1 MADNLV
7 IVESPAKAKTIQKF
21 LGNGYE
27 VKSSF
32 GHIRDLQDKKLSV
45 DVERNFTPEY
55 VIPSDKKKVVAEL
68 KKAAAS
74 ASTVWLAS
82 DEDREG
88 EAISWHLFETLGL
101 NEAHT
106 RRIVFHE
113 ITKDAIVNAVRNPR
127 SIDMNLVNAQQAR
140 RVLDRLVG
148 FELSPVLWRKIQPK
162 LSAGRVQSVALR
174 LVVER
179 EKEIMAFENEAFYKV
194 EAFFHPAGF
203 PAAVKVKAVL
213 DTKFKTIDEARKFLQ
228 DCIGADFTVSDVEKK
243 EATRFPA
250 APFTTSTLQQE
261 AARKLRF
268 PVSMTMRVAQSLY
281 ERGLITYMRT
291 DSTNLSTLALGAAK
305 KFITGNFGP
314 EYSKTRQFKTHSK
327 GAQEAHE
334 AIRPTYIENTE
345 IEGTA
350 QEQKLYNLIW
360 KRTVASQMADAKVLN
375 TTLRVASDKRS
386 EKFNAQAT
394 QVLFDG
400 FLKLYIEGTDNQE
413 AEEEEVMLPDLQ
425 VGTKMEEKGINAE
438 CKFTAAPP
446 RYSEATLVKKLEEL
460 GIGRPSTYAPTIAT
474 LTTGRG
480 YIVKGDKEGKKITVN
495 DLELRNGNISEK
507 SKTETVGAERG
518 RLLPQEIGMIVT
530 DYLEKNFTDIMGYDF
545 TANVE
550 KEFDQIADGNLVWN
564 DVIGAFYTPFHKK
577 VDEVLHDGNYSHV
590 SKELGT
596 DSEGNKITAKFGK
609 FGPYIQK
616 GEGEKAQYASLGKDQ
631 LIENITLEDALKMF
645 QLPRTVG
652 EYNGVK
658 VIALKGRFG
667 PFLKYGD
674 RNFSIPRGKDPL
686 KITLD
691 ECAAIIEDGLSKT
704 AVNSVMAEYKDS
716 DIQVINGRYGPYIKH
731 AGSNY
736 KIPKETDA
744 ATLTEAACL
753 EIINNSKPT
762 EKGRR
767 HFKKS

>member
-360 KRTVASQMADAKVLN
+360 KRMVASQMADAKVLN

-652 EYNGVK
+652 EYNGVE

-704 AVNSVMAEYKDS
+704 AANSVMAEYKDS

>member
-1 MADNLV
+1 
-7 IVESPAKAKTIQKF
+7 
-21 LGNGYE
+21 
-27 VKSSF
+27 
-32 GHIRDLQDKKLSV
+32 
-45 DVERNFTPEY
+45 
-55 VIPSDKKKVVAEL
+55 
-68 KKAAAS
+68 
-74 ASTVWLAS
+74 
-82 DEDREG
+82 
-88 EAISWHLFETLGL
+88 
-101 NEAHT
+101 
-106 RRIVFHE
+106 
-113 ITKDAIVNAVRNPR
+113 
-127 SIDMNLVNAQQAR
+127 
-140 RVLDRLVG
+140 
-148 FELSPVLWRKIQPK
+148 
-162 LSAGRVQSVALR
+162 
-174 LVVER
+174 
-179 EKEIMAFENEAFYKV
+179 
-194 EAFFHPAGF
+194 
-203 PAAVKVKAVL
+203 
-213 DTKFKTIDEARKFLQ
+213 
-228 DCIGADFTVSDVEKK
+228 
-243 EATRFPA
+243 
-250 APFTTSTLQQE
+250 
-261 AARKLRF
+261 
-268 PVSMTMRVAQSLY
+268 
-281 ERGLITYMRT
+281 
-291 DSTNLSTLALGAAK
+291 
-305 KFITGNFGP
+305 
-314 EYSKTRQFKTHSK
+314 
-327 GAQEAHE
+327 
-334 AIRPTYIENTE
+334 
-345 IEGTA
+345 
-350 QEQKLYNLIW
+350 
-360 KRTVASQMADAKVLN
+360 
-375 TTLRVASDKRS
+375 
-386 EKFNAQAT
+386 
-394 QVLFDG
+394 
-400 FLKLYIEGTDNQE
+400 
-413 AEEEEVMLPDLQ
+413 
-425 VGTKMEEKGINAE
+425 
-438 CKFTAAPP
+438 
-446 RYSEATLVKKLEEL
+446 
-460 GIGRPSTYAPTIAT
+460 
-474 LTTGRG
+474 
-480 YIVKGDKEGKKITVN
+480 
-495 DLELRNGNISEK
+495 
-507 SKTETVGAERG
+507 
-518 RLLPQEIGMIVT
+518 MIVT

-704 AVNSVMAEYKDS
+704 AANSVMAEYKDS